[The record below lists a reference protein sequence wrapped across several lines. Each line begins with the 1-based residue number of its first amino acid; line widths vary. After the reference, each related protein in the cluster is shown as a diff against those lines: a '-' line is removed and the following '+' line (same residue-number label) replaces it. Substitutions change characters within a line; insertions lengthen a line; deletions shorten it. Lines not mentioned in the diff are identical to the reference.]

1 MNDIDQLR
9 DTAKDILAEDAY
21 QVYYQDQRN
30 IFQRIWDQVMEWISE
45 WFSNLLGGLQPGNSL
60 ADAIIVGML
69 VIGGILTLLLIL
81 FITRYVMRKQ
91 QLKRNQPLQ
100 AVTYHTKTLQD
111 YIDQFETAQQSD
123 DLPGAVRYRFL
134 ILLFRLEENE
144 WLKVVNW
151 KTNWDYYKEIER
163 IGREQADAFY
173 QIAIYFE
180 SITYGN
186 KRVELKA
193 YQAYIKAIYHL
204 EQGE

>member
-9 DTAKDILAEDAY
+9 DTVEDILAEDAY

-30 IFQRIWDQVMEWISE
+30 IFQRIWDQIMDWING
-45 WFSNLLGGLQPGNSL
+45 WLSNLLGDLQPANSL

-81 FITRYVMRKQ
+81 FITRYLMRKR

-100 AVTYHTKTLQD
+100 SMAYQTKTLQD
-111 YIDQFETAQQSD
+111 YIDQFEAEQQAD
-123 DLPGAVRYRFL
+123 DLQGAVRYRFL

-144 WLKVVNW
+144 WLKVANW

-193 YQAYIKAIYHL
+193 YQAYIKAIHHL